1 MTPEIFFEGKTLP
14 WVGLQCVLVVLSG
27 HNHLLLLFKQ
37 LYHEVQLSCGPR
49 CEKTCLQRFA
59 KNKGADQHARMRSLI
74 SAFAIRLL
82 ESTTSRPV
90 KSEI

>member
-1 MTPEIFFEGKTLP
+1 ML
-14 WVGLQCVLVVLSG
+14 WVGLQCVIVVLAC

-49 CEKTCLQRFA
+49 PEKTCLRRFA
-59 KNKGADQHARMRSLI
+59 KNKGADQHAQMGSLI

-82 ESTTSRPV
+82 ESITSRPAT
-90 KSEI
+90 SEI